1 MKPNNKVLFKYLL
14 KMKNRIKYILLCFLL
29 ILLHLNLNG
38 YEKDRVSLG
47 GAFVG
52 YIQPDEEMPHVFFA
66 PNFGY
71 ERFLSDLPFGSVCGE
86 INTCIN
92 PLKNNYSISMAIKFY
107 TDRMTGYFLGFSP
120 LSELNLYDFVE
131 KERHLYY
138 GIGIVFGGNF
148 ILNYNFDC
156 EVKANLNM
164 GILNEGIPGK
174 MTFSWN
180 LGYRF

>member
-1 MKPNNKVLFKYLL
+1 MKK
-14 KMKNRIKYILLCFLL
+14 RIKYILLCFLL

-52 YIQPDEEMPHVFFA
+52 YIQPKEEMPHIFFA

-120 LSELNLYDFVE
+120 LSELNISNLFE
-131 KERHLYY
+131 NNRPLYY
-138 GIGIVFGGNF
+138 GIGVVFGGNF
-148 ILNYNFDC
+148 ILDYNFDC
-156 EVKANLNM
+156 EIKANLN
-164 GILNEGIPGK
+164 ISFFNQSIPGK
-174 MTFSWN
+174 MTLSCN
-180 LGYRF
+180 LGYRL